1 MRIIKIDKNN
11 QVNGDGLRCV
21 VWFAGCGHCCP
32 GCHNPETW
40 DFNCGHEITIKDMD
54 VIYDQL
60 QRKEISGITLSGGD
74 PLYQA
79 KDLVHFLKQ
88 IRFEFPDKDIWC
100 YTGFKYEN
108 IVQLECLEDIDVLID
123 GPYEQELNPGP
134 GKVLW
139 RGSTNQR
146 IIDLNKTR
154 QCGEIVLLYD

>member
-1 MRIIKIDKNN
+1 
-11 QVNGDGLRCV
+11 
-21 VWFAGCGHCCP
+21 
-32 GCHNPETW
+32 
-40 DFNCGHEITIKDMD
+40 
-54 VIYDQL
+54 
-60 QRKEISGITLSGGD
+60 
-74 PLYQA
+74 
-79 KDLVHFLKQ
+79 LVHFLKQ
-88 IRFEFPDKDIWC
+88 IRFKFPDKDIWC

-108 IVQLECLEDIDVLID
+108 VAQLECLEYIDVLID